1 MSCICLDTNWFLK
14 GLESPCP
21 PDWTALSALFSED
34 SDSFSLPR
42 FPMQVHDV
50 LLAYG
55 IIENP
60 NIRGVNRDLWIH
72 ERDWVYCC
80 RFSAQANIPSLL
92 TFDGVDT
99 FADVWLNG
107 TLLGSCSDVYLAQP
121 PLFKVFRGK
130 KVRYAFSDEERDAYI
145 AELAGE
151 SNAKVDVQR
160 YKGLGEMDPEQLWE
174 TTMDPAARTMIK
186 VNLEDAAKADE
197 IFSILMG
204 DKVEPR
210 REFIEQNARYAK
222 DLDI

>member
-21 PDWTALSALFSED
+21 PDWTALSALFSEN
-34 SDSFSLPR
+34 SDAFSLPR

-99 FADVWLNG
+99 FA
-107 TLLGSCSDVYLAQP
+107 GSMAHCLAAAAMFIFHGSMM
-121 PLFKVFRGK
+121 L
-130 KVRYAFSDEERDAYI
+130 AICCERRI
-145 AELAGE
+145 
-151 SNAKVDVQR
+151 R
-160 YKGLGEMDPEQLWE
+160 
-174 TTMDPAARTMIK
+174 
-186 VNLEDAAKADE
+186 
-197 IFSILMG
+197 
-204 DKVEPR
+204 
-210 REFIEQNARYAK
+210 
-222 DLDI
+222 